1 MSTNYIAPIWRMP
14 ENTNNVDNKL
24 SNYSLDF
31 QSGGSS
37 GRHISCGTDLF
48 TSGSIPSISI
58 SAWIK
63 TTTGSA
69 NAIMSKDLT
78 TLGNR
83 IFLFQL
89 ASGDLYWQTS
99 GDGNNFSSLILP
111 QSTYDVLDG
120 NWHHIVVTYNS
131 GSSSADG
138 EKKIYVDGQ
147 ERIAD
152 PAATFVPLYNNPSVS
167 LEIGRR
173 GDGNRYFSDNMS
185 QVCLFEYA
193 LNSTQVTYLYNLN
206 NPMVITPREPLAYWP
221 LGDNGNP
228 HSPGSFPNIS
238 VGADSVFDFIPNDY
252 INVPDND
259 SLSFGDASN
268 DSPFSIS
275 AWVYF
280 DTTSTNMGIIGK
292 YGTSDTRREWL
303 LYIAGATLRLYLKDG
318 SAYRIRIGTTT
329 IQANNWYHLAST
341 YDGRGGD
348 DAEQGVQL
356 YINGQPETMTSLTS
370 GTYVA
375 MHNTVEPVNI
385 GRFSGTAYL
394 DGRETNVQVWS
405 TKLTG
410 PEVLTLY
417 NNGQPLMTGTQPQE
431 SSLVAWWKLNQSA
444 NWTGSAWSIPDDST
458 NTNTGTSNGMDTTNL
473 VQSNLTRTQPYS
485 NYSFNLDSGSSDF
498 FEITTTPSAVVCN
511 GESARTF
518 SGWINADSF
527 SEQDG
532 IFQRRL
538 DNNNR
543 FLIKLTRS
551 SGVSPFYNGIMVQ
564 VVNGGTNGF
573 SEWRSILDANE
584 WYHIAVIYDGPQG
597 AQADRIKLYLNGV
610 DAGTRN
616 AGFGTIPNTMPT
628 ISDVTPIRLAVD
640 NSASGRYWNGKFS
653 NFAMF
658 NRVLTAAE
666 IFEIYNNG
674 IPQDLDTLSF
684 SSDMLAWWP
693 MDANNSYFEG
703 NNWII
708 RELVG
713 GRDGDGY
720 NTGNYND
727 LKGNAPG
734 VVGSGVGSNFVIEYL
749 EGNMYNSDANSYSIN
764 MGDYADGVTNPA
776 DSGRST
782 NVP

>member
-1 MSTNYIAPIWRMP
+1 MP

-37 GRHISCGTDLF
+37 GRHIGCGTDLF

-58 SAWIK
+58 STWIK
-63 TTTGSA
+63 TTATGSH
-69 NAIMSKDLT
+69 AIMSKDLT
-78 TLGNR
+78 TTGNR

-89 ASGDLYWQTS
+89 VSGDLYWQTS
-99 GDGNNFSSLILP
+99 TDGNTFSSLILP
-111 QSTYDVLDG
+111 QSAYDVVDG

-131 GSSSADG
+131 GSSSAGG
-138 EKKIYVDGQ
+138 EKRIYIDGQ
-147 ERIAD
+147 VRLAD
-152 PAATFVPLYNNPSVS
+152 SAATFDPLYNNPNVSVD
-167 LEIGRR
+167 IGRR

-238 VGADSVFDFIPNDY
+238 VGADSVFQFISTDNDY
-252 INVPDND
+252 ISVPDND
-259 SLSFGDASN
+259 SLSFGDGSD

-275 AWVYF
+275 LWLNL
-280 DTTSTNMGIIGK
+280 DTIVHPTSTGGVISK
-292 YGTSDTRREWL
+292 YGSSSSLQEWVV
-303 LYIAGATLRLYLKDG
+303 YVAGG
-318 SAYRIRIGTTT
+318 SATTKNVRLLLRDVST
-329 IQANNWYHLAST
+329 GVYALAETTEYVIPDKWYNIVVT
-341 YDGRGGD
+341 YDGRGGANAADGINIYFND
-348 DAEQGVQL
+348 DLKSVTRTTQPGYDSMENTAQPVEIGRYGAPSFPAYTSGKITNAQVWGAE
-356 YINGQPETMTSLTS
+356 LTS
-370 GTYVA
+370 SDV
-375 MHNTVEPVNI
+375 
-385 GRFSGTAYL
+385 TAI
-394 DGRETNVQVWS
+394 
-405 TKLTG
+405 
-410 PEVLTLY
+410 Y
-417 NNGQPLMTGTQPQE
+417 NNGVPLLTGTQPQE
-431 SSLVAWWKLNQSA
+431 GNLVAWWKLNQSA

-458 NTNTGTSNGMDTTNL
+458 NTNTGTSSNMDTTNL

-485 NYSFNLDSGSSDF
+485 SYSFNFDSAVSDF

-511 GESARTF
+511 GETQRTF
-518 SGWINADSF
+518 SGWINADAF

-532 IFQRRL
+532 IFQRRVN
-538 DNNNR
+538 NNNR

-610 DAGTRN
+610 DAGPRN

-640 NSASGRYWNGKFS
+640 NSSSGRYWNGKLS

-658 NRVLTAAE
+658 NRV
-666 IFEIYNNG
+666 
-674 IPQDLDTLSF
+674 
-684 SSDMLAWWP
+684 
-693 MDANNSYFEG
+693 
-703 NNWII
+703 
-708 RELVG
+708 
-713 GRDGDGY
+713 
-720 NTGNYND
+720 
-727 LKGNAPG
+727 
-734 VVGSGVGSNFVIEYL
+734 
-749 EGNMYNSDANSYSIN
+749 
-764 MGDYADGVTNPA
+764 
-776 DSGRST
+776 
-782 NVP
+782 